1 MFSLGLGKRRLEQ
14 QLAQR
19 DQRIAELEQQLRE
32 QAAKRD
38 QRIAELEQQ
47 QREQTAK
54 RDQRIAEIEQQLQE
68 QATKRDQ
75 RIAELE
81 QQAQQLLREL
91 EEWRRGH
98 RRRGKRYP
106 ARKKPASEKKRPG
119 REPGHPGAGRPLPRP
134 IDRYHDCSLGQCP
147 NCKSNDLHPTGH
159 QSVTRVEEVVPA
171 RREVIGY
178 RQYEYDCG
186 GCHQRPW
193 SSLPPELGPSPKLGI
208 RALELALSLRY
219 EYRLSLGQI
228 CRYLKQHVGLEI
240 SKGGLWQMLHRA
252 AQRTAKGRQEILEVA
267 RSRALVHMDETGL
280 RVQGTLWWL
289 WFAGDVT
296 FSYFHLDPS
305 RGHEVVWLLLGKDF
319 AGLVVCDFM
328 GAYTAAGLELL
339 RCWAHLMREAER
351 VADVS
356 PSEQTTEFYRRLQEV
371 YKQALLAQHTQ
382 LLEDRYAVW
391 RALGRLVSDEPLGG
405 HAEVAR
411 LQGRIDRHVDELLR
425 FLELRTLPGTNNLAE
440 QDLRPAVQMRHVMF
454 CLRSPSGADTFSHW
468 MSITQ
473 TLRKL
478 ERPLLPYLRES
489 LAAHFLGSAPPSL
502 FGRELPDGN

>member
-1 MFSLGLGKRRLEQ
+1 
-14 QLAQR
+14 
-19 DQRIAELEQQLRE
+19 
-32 QAAKRD
+32 
-38 QRIAELEQQ
+38 
-47 QREQTAK
+47 
-54 RDQRIAEIEQQLQE
+54 
-68 QATKRDQ
+68 
-75 RIAELE
+75 
-81 QQAQQLLREL
+81 
-91 EEWRRGH
+91 
-98 RRRGKRYP
+98 
-106 ARKKPASEKKRPG
+106 
-119 REPGHPGAGRPLPRP
+119 
-134 IDRYHDCSLGQCP
+134 
-147 NCKSNDLHPTGH
+147 
-159 QSVTRVEEVVPA
+159 
-171 RREVIGY
+171 
-178 RQYEYDCG
+178 
-186 GCHQRPW
+186 
-193 SSLPPELGPSPKLGI
+193 
-208 RALELALSLRY
+208 
-219 EYRLSLGQI
+219 
-228 CRYLKQHVGLEI
+228 
-240 SKGGLWQMLHRA
+240 
-252 AQRTAKGRQEILEVA
+252 
-267 RSRALVHMDETGL
+267 MDETGL

-356 PSEQTTEFYRRLQEV
+356 PSEQTTEFYPRLQEV

-454 CLRSPSGADTFSHW
+454 CLRSPSAGGHLQPLDVHHPDAA
-468 MSITQ
+468 Q
-473 TLRKL
+473 TRTTPLALPPRVPGRPFPR
-478 ERPLLPYLRES
+478 ER
-489 LAAHFLGSAPPSL
+489 APSL